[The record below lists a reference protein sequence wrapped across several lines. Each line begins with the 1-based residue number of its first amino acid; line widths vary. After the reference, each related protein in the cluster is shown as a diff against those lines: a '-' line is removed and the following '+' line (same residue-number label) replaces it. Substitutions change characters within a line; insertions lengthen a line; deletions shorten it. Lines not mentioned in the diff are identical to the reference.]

1 MQEEGLEQE
10 LGGGGSVDLFISLA
24 AGTPLAGGLAAGGE
38 KRRTSRVQGS

>member
-10 LGGGGSVDLFISLA
+10 LGGGSVDLFISLA